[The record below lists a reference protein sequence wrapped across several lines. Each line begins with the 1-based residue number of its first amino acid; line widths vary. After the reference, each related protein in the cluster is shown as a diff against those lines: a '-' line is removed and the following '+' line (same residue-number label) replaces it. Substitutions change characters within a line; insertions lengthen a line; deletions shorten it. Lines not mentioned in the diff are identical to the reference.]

1 MVSLT
6 ELTNMQVEEIGQVH
20 KGKLDIIVIR
30 LVKRQLDMPV
40 GQLVISNSIL
50 FMIVLLL
57 GTLAGH
63 ELDPV

>member
-30 LVKRQLDMPV
+30 LVKGQLDMPV

>member
-1 MVSLT
+1 
-6 ELTNMQVEEIGQVH
+6 MQVEEIGQVH

-30 LVKRQLDMPV
+30 LVKGQLDMPV

-63 ELDPV
+63 ELDPVW

>member
-1 MVSLT
+1 
-6 ELTNMQVEEIGQVH
+6 MQVEEIGQVH

-30 LVKRQLDMPV
+30 LVKGQLDMPV

>member
-6 ELTNMQVEEIGQVH
+6 ELTNMQVEEVGQVH

-30 LVKRQLDMPV
+30 LVKGQLDMPV

>member
-6 ELTNMQVEEIGQVH
+6 EFTNMQVEEIGQVH

-30 LVKRQLDMPV
+30 LVKGQLDMPV